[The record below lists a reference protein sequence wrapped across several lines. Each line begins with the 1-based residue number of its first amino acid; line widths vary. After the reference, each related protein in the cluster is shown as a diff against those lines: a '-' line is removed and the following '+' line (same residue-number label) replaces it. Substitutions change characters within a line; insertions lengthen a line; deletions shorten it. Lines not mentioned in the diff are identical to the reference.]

1 VGGGKAR
8 RDGGEG
14 LIMFKTRITELLGIK
29 YPIIQGAMMWLSRA
43 EMVAAV
49 SNAGGLGI
57 MAALTFPTVQELRE
71 EIKKTKSLTDKPF
84 AVNITLLPTIR
95 ARSLEEYIATA
106 IEEGVTI
113 IETAG
118 RNPRQYMKQLREGGV
133 KVMHKV
139 ASVKAART
147 AERVGVDT
155 VTIVGFEEGG
165 NPGMDDVTTLVLVP
179 RTVDELSIPVIA
191 GGGIGDGRGLVAA
204 LALGA
209 EGALMGTRFMLSR
222 ECPLHASIKQR
233 LLEASEKDT
242 LMIMRSI
249 NNPERVVATD
259 FARRVLEMEE
269 KGTTLE
275 ELLPMIDGRRQKR
288 ALDKGDVDKAMI
300 PCGQVVGLIDDLPT
314 IKEIIDDIIK
324 EAKIIGKRL
333 HEGG

>member
-1 VGGGKAR
+1 
-8 RDGGEG
+8 
-14 LIMFKTRITELLGIK
+14 MFQTRITRLLGIK
-29 YPIIQGAMMWLSRA
+29 YPVIQGAMMWLSRA

-57 MAALTFPTVQELRE
+57 MASLTFPNARELRK
-71 EIKKTKSLTDKPF
+71 EIKKTRSLTDKPF

-95 ARSLEEYIATA
+95 PRSLEEYIATA

-118 RNPRQYMKQLREGGV
+118 RNPRQYMRQLREGGV

-139 ASVKAART
+139 ASVKAAKT
-147 AERVGVDT
+147 AEHIGVDA

-165 NPGMDDVTTLVLVP
+165 NPGMDDVTTMVLVP
-179 RTVDELSIPVIA
+179 RTVDALEIPVIA
-191 GGGIGDGRGLVAA
+191 GGGIADGRGLIAA

-209 EGALMGTRFMLSR
+209 EGALMGTRFMLSQ
-222 ECPLHASIKQR
+222 ECPLHPKIKQR

-259 FARRVLEMEE
+259 FARRILEMEA
-269 KGTTLE
+269 KGTSLE
-275 ELLPMIDGRRQKR
+275 ELLPMIDGRRQKQ
-288 ALDKGDVDKAMI
+288 ALDKGQADQAMI

-314 IKEIIDDIIK
+314 IKEIMDGIIK
-324 EAKIIGKRL
+324 EARTIGKRL
-333 HEGG
+333 CEGG

>member
-1 VGGGKAR
+1 
-8 RDGGEG
+8 
-14 LIMFKTRITELLGIK
+14 LFQTRITQMFGIK
-29 YPIIQGAMMWLSRA
+29 YPVIQGAMMWLSRA
-43 EMVAAV
+43 ELVAAV

-57 MAALTFPTVQELRE
+57 MASLTFPTAKELRE
-71 EIKKTKSLTDKPF
+71 EIKRVKSLTDKPF

-95 ARSLEEYIATA
+95 PRSLEEYIEAA

-118 RNPRQYMKQLREGGV
+118 RNPRQYMKQLRDGGV

-139 ASVKAART
+139 ASVKAAVT
-147 AERVGVDT
+147 AEHIGVDA

-179 RTVDELSIPVIA
+179 RTVDSLKIPVIA

-209 EGALMGTRFMLSR
+209 EGALMGTRFMLSQ
-222 ECPLHASIKQR
+222 ECPLHPGIKQR

-249 NNPERVVATD
+249 NNPERVVKTG
-259 FARRVLEMEE
+259 FAQSILEMETR
-269 KGTTLE
+269 GTSLE
-275 ELLPMIDGRRQKR
+275 ELLPLIDGLRQKQ
-288 ALDKGDVDKAMI
+288 ALDRGEADQAMI
-300 PCGQVVGLIDDLPT
+300 PCGQVVGLFDDLPT
-314 IKEIIDDIIK
+314 AKEIIDDIIR
-324 EAKIIGKRL
+324 EARNTAKRL
-333 HEGG
+333 C

>member
-1 VGGGKAR
+1 
-8 RDGGEG
+8 
-14 LIMFKTRITELLGIK
+14 MFKTRITELFGIE

-49 SNAGGLGI
+49 ANAGGLGI
-57 MAALTFPTVQELRE
+57 MAALTFPTAKELRE
-71 EIKKTKSLTDKPF
+71 EIRKTKSLTDKPF

-95 ARSLEEYIATA
+95 TRSLEEYIEAA

-118 RNPRQYMKQLREGGV
+118 RNPMQYMKQLREGGV

-147 AERVGVDT
+147 AERIGVDA

-165 NPGMDDVTTLVLVP
+165 HPGMDDVTTLVLVP
-179 RTVDELSIPVIA
+179 RTVDALDIPVIA
-191 GGGIGDGRGLVAA
+191 GGGIGDGRGLMAA

-222 ECPLHASIKQR
+222 ESPLHPNIKQR
-233 LLEASEKDT
+233 LLETDEKDT

-249 NNPERVVATD
+249 NNPERVITTD
-259 FARRVLEMEE
+259 FARRVLEMED
-269 KGTTLE
+269 KGTSLE
-275 ELLPMIDGRRQKR
+275 ELLPMIDGRRQKK
-288 ALDKGDVDKAMI
+288 ALDKGAVDEVMI
-300 PCGQVVGLIDDLPT
+300 PCGQVVGLINDLPT
-314 IKEIIDDIIK
+314 IKEIIDGIIK
-324 EAKIIGKRL
+324 EARIIAKRL
-333 HEGG
+333 SEGG

>member
-1 VGGGKAR
+1 
-8 RDGGEG
+8 
-14 LIMFKTRITELLGIK
+14 MFQTRITQLFGIK

-57 MAALTFPTVQELRE
+57 MAALTFPTEKELRE
-71 EIKKTKSLTDKPF
+71 EIKKAKSLTDKPF

-95 ARSLEEYIATA
+95 PRNLEGYIEAA

-118 RNPRQYMKQLREGGV
+118 RNPRQYMKQLRDGGV
-133 KVMHKV
+133 KVIHKV
-139 ASVKAART
+139 ASVKAAKT
-147 AERVGVDT
+147 AERIGVDA

-165 NPGMDDVTTLVLVP
+165 NPGMDDVTTLVLIP
-179 RTVDELSIPVIA
+179 RAVDEVKIPVIA
-191 GGGIGDGRGLVAA
+191 GGGIGDGRGLIAA

-209 EGALMGTRFMLSR
+209 EGAVMGTRFMLSR

-233 LLEASEKDT
+233 LLEATEKDT

-249 NNPERVVATD
+249 NNPERVVSTD
-259 FARRVLEMEE
+259 FARRILEMEE

-275 ELLPMIDGRRQKR
+275 ELLPMIDGRRQKQ
-288 ALDKGDVDKAMI
+288 ALDKGAADEAII

-314 IKEIIDDIIK
+314 IKEIVDGIIR
-324 EAKIIGKRL
+324 EARTIGKRL
-333 HEGG
+333 S

>member
-1 VGGGKAR
+1 
-8 RDGGEG
+8 
-14 LIMFKTRITELLGIK
+14 MFKTRIAELFGIK

-57 MAALTFPTVQELRE
+57 MASLTFPTAEELRE
-71 EIKKTKSLTDKPF
+71 EIRKAKSLTGKPF

-95 ARSLEEYIATA
+95 PRNLEEYINTA

-118 RNPRQYMKQLREGGV
+118 RNPQQYMKQLREGGV

-147 AERVGVDT
+147 AERIGVDA

-165 NPGMDDVTTLVLVP
+165 HPGMDDVTTLVLVP
-179 RTVDELSIPVIA
+179 RTVDALKIPVIA
-191 GGGIGDGRGLVAA
+191 GGGIGDGRGLMAA

-209 EGALMGTRFMLSR
+209 EGALMGTRFMMSK
-222 ECPLHASIKQR
+222 ESPLHPDIKQR

-242 LMIMRSI
+242 MLIMRSI
-249 NNPERVVATD
+249 NNPERVLTTD
-259 FARRVLEMEE
+259 FARSVLEMEE

-275 ELLPMIDGRRQKR
+275 ELLPMIDGRRQKK
-288 ALDKGDVDKAMI
+288 ALDKGEVSEAII
-300 PCGQVVGLIDDLPT
+300 PCGQGVGLINDLPT
-314 IKEIIDDIIK
+314 IKEIIDGIIM
-324 EAKIIGKRL
+324 EAKTTAKRL
-333 HEGG
+333 SEGG

>member
-1 VGGGKAR
+1 
-8 RDGGEG
+8 
-14 LIMFKTRITELLGIK
+14 MFQTRITQLFGIK

-57 MAALTFPTVQELRE
+57 MAALTFPTEKELRE
-71 EIKKTKSLTDKPF
+71 EIKKAKSLTDKPF

-95 ARSLEEYIATA
+95 PRNLEGYIAAA
-106 IEEGVTI
+106 IEEGVPI

-118 RNPRQYMKQLREGGV
+118 RNPRQYMKQLRDGGV

-147 AERVGVDT
+147 AERIGVDA

-165 NPGMDDVTTLVLVP
+165 NPGMDDVTTLVLIP
-179 RTVDELSIPVIA
+179 RAVDEVKIPVIA
-191 GGGIGDGRGLVAA
+191 GGGIGDGRGLIAA

-209 EGALMGTRFMLSR
+209 EGAVMGTRFMLSR

-233 LLEASEKDT
+233 LLEATEKDT

-249 NNPERVVATD
+249 KNPERVVATD
-259 FARRVLEMEE
+259 FARRILEMEE
-269 KGTTLE
+269 RGTTLE
-275 ELLPMIDGRRQKR
+275 ELLPMIDGRRQKQ
-288 ALDKGDVDKAMI
+288 ALDKGAADEAII

-314 IKEIIDDIIK
+314 IKEIVDGIIR
-324 EAKIIGKRL
+324 EARTIGKRL
-333 HEGG
+333 S

>member
-1 VGGGKAR
+1 
-8 RDGGEG
+8 
-14 LIMFKTRITELLGIK
+14 MFQTRITEMFGIK

-49 SNAGGLGI
+49 ANAGGLGI
-57 MAALTFPTVQELRE
+57 MASLTFPTARELRE
-71 EIKKTKSLTDKPF
+71 EIRKVRSLTDKPF

-95 ARSLEEYIATA
+95 PRGLEDYIATA

-118 RNPRQYMKQLREGGV
+118 RNPHQYMKQLREGGV

-139 ASVKAART
+139 ASVKAAKT
-147 AERVGVDT
+147 AERVGVDA

-165 NPGMDDVTTLVLVP
+165 NPGMDDVTTMVLVP

-191 GGGIGDGRGLVAA
+191 GGGIGDGRGFMAA
-204 LALGA
+204 LSLGA
-209 EGALMGTRFMLSR
+209 EGVLMGTRFMMSK
-222 ECPLHASIKQR
+222 ESPLHPDIKQR
-233 LLEASEKDT
+233 LLEADEKDT

-249 NNPERVVATD
+249 NNPERVVKTG
-259 FARRVLEMEE
+259 FAQSILDMEA

-275 ELLPMIDGRRQKR
+275 ELLPLIDGLRQKQ
-288 ALDKGDVDKAMI
+288 ALDKGEADQAMI
-300 PCGQVVGLIDDLPT
+300 PCGQVVGLLSDLPT

-324 EAKIIGKRL
+324 EARDIGKRL

>member
-1 VGGGKAR
+1 
-8 RDGGEG
+8 
-14 LIMFKTRITELLGIK
+14 MFKTRITKLFGIK

-57 MAALTFPTVQELRE
+57 MASLTFPTAKELRE

-95 ARSLEEYIATA
+95 PRSLEEYFATA

-118 RNPRQYMKQLREGGV
+118 RNPRQYMKQLRAGGV

-139 ASVKAART
+139 ASIKAAKT
-147 AERVGVDT
+147 AERIGVDA

-165 NPGMDDVTTLVLVP
+165 NPGMDDVTTLILVP
-179 RTVDELSIPVIA
+179 RTVDELEIPVIA

-209 EGALMGTRFMLSR
+209 EGALLGTRFMLSQ
-222 ECPLHASIKQR
+222 ECPLHANIKQR

-242 LMIMRSI
+242 MMIMRSI
-249 NNPERVVATD
+249 SNPERVVTTD
-259 FARRVLEMEE
+259 FARRILEMEA

-288 ALDKGDVDKAMI
+288 ALDKGEASEAMI
-300 PCGQVVGLIDDLPT
+300 PCGQVVGLMDDIPT
-314 IKEIIDDIIK
+314 VKEIIDDIIK
-324 EAKIIGKRL
+324 EARIIGKRL
-333 HEGG
+333 SEGG

>member
-1 VGGGKAR
+1 
-8 RDGGEG
+8 
-14 LIMFKTRITELLGIK
+14 MFQTRITEMFGIK

-57 MAALTFPTVQELRE
+57 MASLTFPTVSELRE
-71 EIKKTKSLTDKPF
+71 EIRKVKSLTDKPF

-95 ARSLEEYIATA
+95 PRSLEEYIATA

-118 RNPRQYMKQLREGGV
+118 RNPRQYMRQLREGGV
-133 KVMHKV
+133 KIMHKV
-139 ASVKAART
+139 ASVKAAKT
-147 AERVGVDT
+147 AERVGVDA

-191 GGGIGDGRGLVAA
+191 GGGFGDGRGFMAA
-204 LALGA
+204 LSLGA
-209 EGALMGTRFMLSR
+209 EGVLMGTRFMLSQ
-222 ECPLHASIKQR
+222 ECPLHPDIKQR

-249 NNPERVVATD
+249 KNPERVVATA
-259 FARRVLEMEE
+259 FARRILEMEE

-275 ELLPMIDGRRQKR
+275 ELLPLIDGLRQKR
-288 ALDKGDVDKAMI
+288 ALDKGEADQAMI
-300 PCGQVVGLIDDLPT
+300 PCGQVVGLLRDLPT
-314 IKEIIDDIIK
+314 IKEIINGIIK
-324 EAKIIGKRL
+324 EARAIAKRL
-333 HEGG
+333 NEGG

>member
-1 VGGGKAR
+1 V
-8 RDGGEG
+8 
-14 LIMFKTRITELLGIK
+14 FQTRITQMFGIK

-43 EMVAAV
+43 EMVAAA

-57 MAALTFPTVQELRE
+57 MASLTFPTVGELRE
-71 EIKKTKSLTDKPF
+71 EIRKVKSLTDKPF
-84 AVNITLLPTIR
+84 AVNITLLPTLR
-95 ARSLEEYIATA
+95 PRSLEEYIAAA

-139 ASVKAART
+139 ASVKAALT
-147 AERVGVDT
+147 AERVGVDA

-191 GGGIGDGRGLVAA
+191 GGGFGDGRGFMAA
-204 LALGA
+204 LSLGA
-209 EGALMGTRFMLSR
+209 EGVLMGTRFMMSK
-222 ECPLHASIKQR
+222 ESPLHPSLKQR

-249 NNPERVVATD
+249 NNPERVVATG
-259 FARRVLEMEE
+259 FAQSILEMEK

-275 ELLPMIDGRRQKR
+275 ELLPLIDGLRQKR
-288 ALDKGDVDKAMI
+288 ALDRGEPDQAMI

-314 IKEIIDDIIK
+314 IKEIINGIIK
-324 EAKIIGKRL
+324 EARAIGKRL
-333 HEGG
+333 NEGG

>member
-1 VGGGKAR
+1 M
-8 RDGGEG
+8 
-14 LIMFKTRITELLGIK
+14 LQTRITQLLGIK
-29 YPIIQGAMMWLSRA
+29 YPVIQGAMMWLSRA

-57 MAALTFPTVQELRE
+57 MASLTFPTTKELRE

-95 ARSLEEYIATA
+95 PRSLEDYIAAA
-106 IEEGVTI
+106 IEEGVPI

-118 RNPRQYMKQLREGGV
+118 RNPRQYMNQLREGGV
-133 KVMHKV
+133 KVIHKV
-139 ASVKAART
+139 ASVKAAKT
-147 AERVGVDT
+147 AERVGVDA

-165 NPGMDDVTTLVLVP
+165 NPGMDDVTTMVLVP
-179 RTVDELSIPVIA
+179 RTVDALGVPVIA
-191 GGGIGDGRGLVAA
+191 GGGIGDGRGLMAT

-209 EGALMGTRFMLSR
+209 EGALMGTRFMLSQ
-222 ECPLHASIKQR
+222 ECPLHPKIKQR

-259 FARRVLEMEE
+259 FARRILEMEA

-275 ELLPMIDGRRQKR
+275 ELLPMIDGRRQKQ
-288 ALDKGDVDKAMI
+288 ALDKGQADQAMI
-300 PCGQVVGLIDDLPT
+300 PCGQVVGMIDDLPT
-314 IKEIIDDIIK
+314 IKEIMDGIIK
-324 EAKIIGKRL
+324 EARTTWKRL
-333 HEGG
+333 HEGE

>member
-1 VGGGKAR
+1 
-8 RDGGEG
+8 
-14 LIMFKTRITELLGIK
+14 MFQTRITQLFGIK

-57 MAALTFPTVQELRE
+57 MAALTFPTEKELRE
-71 EIKKTKSLTDKPF
+71 EIKKAKSLTDKPF

-95 ARSLEEYIATA
+95 PRSLEGYIAAA
-106 IEEGVTI
+106 IEEGVPI

-118 RNPRQYMKQLREGGV
+118 RNPRQYMKQLRDGGV
-133 KVMHKV
+133 KVIHKV
-139 ASVKAART
+139 ASVKAAKT
-147 AERVGVDT
+147 AERIGVDA

-165 NPGMDDVTTLVLVP
+165 NPGMDDVTTLVLIP
-179 RTVDELSIPVIA
+179 RAVDEVKIPVIA
-191 GGGIGDGRGLVAA
+191 GGGIGDGRGLIAA

-209 EGALMGTRFMLSR
+209 EGAVMGTRFMLSR

-233 LLEASEKDT
+233 LLEATEKDT

-249 NNPERVVATD
+249 NNPERVVSTD
-259 FARRVLEMEE
+259 FARRILEMEE

-275 ELLPMIDGRRQKR
+275 ELLPMIDGRRQKQ
-288 ALDKGDVDKAMI
+288 ALDKGAADEAII

-314 IKEIIDDIIK
+314 IKEIVDGIIR
-324 EAKIIGKRL
+324 EARTIGKRL
-333 HEGG
+333 S

>member
-1 VGGGKAR
+1 
-8 RDGGEG
+8 
-14 LIMFKTRITELLGIK
+14 MFQTRITELFGIK

-49 SNAGGLGI
+49 ANAGGLGI
-57 MAALTFPTVQELRE
+57 MASLTFPTAEELRE
-71 EIKKTKSLTDKPF
+71 EIRKAKSLTGKPF

-95 ARSLEEYIATA
+95 PRNLEEYINTA

-118 RNPRQYMKQLREGGV
+118 RNPQQYMKQLREGGV

-147 AERVGVDT
+147 AERIGVDA

-165 NPGMDDVTTLVLVP
+165 HPGMDDVTTLVLVP
-179 RTVDELSIPVIA
+179 RTVDALKIPVIA
-191 GGGIGDGRGLVAA
+191 GGGIGDGRGLMAA

-209 EGALMGTRFMLSR
+209 EGALMGTRFMMSK
-222 ECPLHASIKQR
+222 ESPLHPDIKQR

-242 LMIMRSI
+242 MLIMRSI
-249 NNPERVVATD
+249 NNPERVLTTD
-259 FARRVLEMEE
+259 FARSVLEMEE

-275 ELLPMIDGRRQKR
+275 ELLPMIDGRRQKK
-288 ALDKGDVDKAMI
+288 ALDKGEVSEAII
-300 PCGQVVGLIDDLPT
+300 PCGQGVGLINDLPT
-314 IKEIIDDIIK
+314 IKEIIDGIIM
-324 EAKIIGKRL
+324 EAKTTAKRL
-333 HEGG
+333 SEGG

>member
-1 VGGGKAR
+1 
-8 RDGGEG
+8 
-14 LIMFKTRITELLGIK
+14 MFKTRITELLGIK
-29 YPIIQGAMMWLSRA
+29 YPVIQGAMMWLSRA

-57 MAALTFPTVQELRE
+57 MASLTFPTTKELRE
-71 EIKKTKSLTDKPF
+71 EIRKAKSLTDKPF
-84 AVNITLLPTIR
+84 AVNLTLLPTIG
-95 ARSLEEYIATA
+95 ARSLEEYIETA

-118 RNPRQYMKQLREGGV
+118 RNPRQYMKQLRAGGV

-139 ASVKAART
+139 ASVKAAKT
-147 AERVGVDT
+147 AERIGVDA

-179 RTVDELSIPVIA
+179 RTVDELEIPVIA

-204 LALGA
+204 LSLGA

-222 ECPLHASIKQR
+222 ECPLHANIKQR

-242 LMIMRSI
+242 MMIMRSI

-259 FARRVLEMEE
+259 FARRILEMEA
-269 KGTTLE
+269 KGTSLE

-288 ALDKGDVDKAMI
+288 ALDKGEADEAMI
-300 PCGQVVGLIDDLPT
+300 PCGQVVGLIDNLPT

-324 EAKIIGKRL
+324 EARKIGKRL
-333 HEGG
+333 S